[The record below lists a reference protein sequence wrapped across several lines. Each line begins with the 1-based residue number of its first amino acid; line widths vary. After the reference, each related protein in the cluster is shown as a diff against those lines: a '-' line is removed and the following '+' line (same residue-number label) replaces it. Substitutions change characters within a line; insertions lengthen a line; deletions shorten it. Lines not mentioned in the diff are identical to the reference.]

1 MNHNFDRRQFLKGAA
16 AVVGAST
23 LGLYW
28 PGRLFAKDAP
38 TSPVSIGL
46 CKTYE
51 KDAVLKQLD
60 TMMDQLGGLKKLVAG
75 KTVAVKVNMT
85 GNPKDKVLDVEAG
98 RTFQIHP
105 TMALAVAV
113 LLDKAGAKRVR
124 FLEST
129 GQTDPFEKYLE
140 GAGWD
145 LKAMSALKTKIEFE
159 DTRNLGNG
167 KKYVEVKVPWGG
179 NLFPA
184 YHLNHSYVDCDFY
197 ISLAKLKNHFEAG
210 VTLSIK
216 NSFGIS
222 PPSIYGQ
229 HEHDEQSKKNRV
241 EILHLGNVGPADGV
255 PQELDPKT
263 PRRRSYR
270 VPRYTIDTLGIRP
283 IDLAIIDGIESM
295 SAGEGPWNKDLQLQK
310 PGVLLA
316 GCNAVCTDA
325 ISTSLMGYD
334 PMSKPAT
341 GPFPGD
347 NHIAMG
353 GGVGPGDQ

>member
-1 MNHNFDRRQFLKGAA
+1 
-16 AVVGAST
+16 
-23 LGLYW
+23 
-28 PGRLFAKDAP
+28 
-38 TSPVSIGL
+38 
-46 CKTYE
+46 
-51 KDAVLKQLD
+51 
-60 TMMDQLGGLKKLVAG
+60 VAD

-98 RTFQIHP
+98 RTFQVHP
-105 TMALAVAV
+105 NMALALAI
-113 LLDKAGAKRVR
+113 LLDKAAAKRVR

-129 GQTDPFEKYLE
+129 GQTDPFEKYLD

-145 LKAMSALKTKIEFE
+145 LKRLSALKTKIEFE

-179 NLFPA
+179 NLYPA
-184 YHLNHSYVDCDFY
+184 YHLNHSYVDCDCY

-216 NSFGIS
+216 NSFGIT

-229 HEHDEQSKKNRV
+229 HEHDENSKKNRV
-241 EILHLGNVGPADGV
+241 DMFHLGVEKPADGI
-255 PQELDPKT
+255 PQELDPTT

-270 VPRYTIDTLGIRP
+270 VPRYTVDTLGIRP
-283 IDLAIIDGIESM
+283 IDLGIIDGIETM
-295 SAGEGPWNKDLQLQK
+295 SCGEGPWNQDLKLQK

-316 GCNAVCTDA
+316 GRNAVCLDSIA
-325 ISTSLMGYD
+325 TSLMGYD
-334 PMSKPAT
+334 PMAKPAT

-347 NHIAMG
+347 NHIAIAADLG
-353 GGVGPGDQ
+353 LGTNDPKRIEVVGVALKDALHPFGWEPPARNS